1 MRQTWSWERSTHSAS
16 LVMLKMFKASLQ
28 RINDRDT
35 SGCEQQRE
43 RKDRDGGRLTQ
54 MWSDNRPDVY
64 ANRFDTPRVSPAR
77 ASEWW
82 GGGRSAPLSPTAQQM
97 STFNPPLNG
106 DGAEGSTARW
116 KWRPFSQREKEVHIQ
131 LPGGNPEP
139 SLLPN
144 VERQI
149 PPPYGTL
156 YSAFRCHR
164 AYCTTAKLAV
174 TERERA

>member
-1 MRQTWSWERSTHSAS
+1 MRQTHSWERSTHSAS
-16 LVMLKMFKASLQ
+16 PVMLKTFQ
-28 RINDRDT
+28 RIT
-35 SGCEQQRE
+35 SEDKWQRHKWVWTRE
-43 RKDRDGGRLTQ
+43 REKGSRRRA

-64 ANRFDTPRVSPAR
+64 ANRFDTPRVSPAG

-106 DGAEGSTARW
+106 DGAEGSTAKW
-116 KWRPFSQREKEVHIQ
+116 KWRPFSQWEKEVHVQ

-149 PPPYGTL
+149 PPTYGTL

-164 AYCTTAKLAV
+164 TYCTTAKLAV